1 MSKDNHRLGSFIL
14 SGIPPAPAGVESID
28 EEYDIDAN
36 GILKVTATSTSSGS
50 KKSITVDANL
60 HGELSR
66 GEIEDC
72 IMRAE
77 LMASMDMREEL
88 RVIARNNFDS
98 YCIKM
103 QLESTNGETLNK
115 IDNCLEWIRENPGA
129 SQKIYEEKHKA
140 LKKHI
145 SGHDN
150 IKKSRAECRE
160 EQLGLQECHKIANRN
175 FDCKNYIG
183 AFEWFLRCYHIA
195 SAKKNET
202 VMKLAILK
210 IGKALTSYAEQESSS
225 YSHISGSSSSS
236 SRVLDIEKYLL
247 RGAQWL
253 VFGLMSFRCN
263 DRADEMIEEL
273 SNIKKLLFEKIAP
286 KKSCLESLEYLS
298 QFLFLFHHFDV
309 RCCGEKLRKLMSN
322 SYRDFLNTATLYL
335 EHKVD
340 SCIQGSMIQEKKETL
355 SHLQGL
361 SEPIERLSFIDDLQV
376 ESSTNEIT
384 AEEFRKFVEISRGT
398 ALALHVLHE
407 SNINFSKIKVDTNL
421 ETDSK
426 VESALYLLDNI
437 NDVKKY
443 TKDSLKIF
451 CKLKLLEG
459 KILKVLLSNDELAKD
474 CFREANTQFNIN

>member
-1 MSKDNHRLGSFIL
+1 
-14 SGIPPAPAGVESID
+14 
-28 EEYDIDAN
+28 
-36 GILKVTATSTSSGS
+36 
-50 KKSITVDANL
+50 
-60 HGELSR
+60 
-66 GEIEDC
+66 
-72 IMRAE
+72 
-77 LMASMDMREEL
+77 
-88 RVIARNNFDS
+88 
-98 YCIKM
+98 
-103 QLESTNGETLNK
+103 
-115 IDNCLEWIRENPGA
+115 
-129 SQKIYEEKHKA
+129 
-140 LKKHI
+140 
-145 SGHDN
+145 
-150 IKKSRAECRE
+150 
-160 EQLGLQECHKIANRN
+160 
-175 FDCKNYIG
+175 
-183 AFEWFLRCYHIA
+183 
-195 SAKKNET
+195 
-202 VMKLAILK
+202 MKLAILK

-253 VFGLMSFRCN
+253 VLGLMSFRCN

-407 SNINFSKIKVDTNL
+407 SNVNFSKIKVDTNL

-474 CFREANTQFNIN
+474 CFREIVDISITQDYSKQLWFNEALGLYHELRSKKDKEIEEVVQKERGPLLEELKTEMELLESSEGFGLTKFIDFLFEKFPIKHKKVVKKPEVVRGCEKKACIMLSALYHPDKVNMETHGEKYKVMCEEISKKINRRLGYMKGVDYW